1 MIEDLGEPAIVR
13 ASAAEQ
19 LASLGP
25 PALPTLRQALR
36 DDSPLVRAY
45 AISAFAGEPPVER
58 VRQLLPLLDD
68 PDLAVHDEALR
79 ALAGIPSLAL
89 PEDRRAA
96 FREQLAD

>member
-1 MIEDLGEPAIVR
+1 MIEDLGKPAIVR

-68 PDLAVHDEALR
+68 PDLAVRDEALR